1 MADDRRP
8 LYHLVGTAG
17 FPNYG
22 DELIAA
28 GWLRH
33 LARTAPEADVWLDC
47 PSPGTA
53 ATLLDGL
60 HPRARFTDTVWRL
73 CRAAPEGGPWETAA
87 WVRRAVADP
96 GLAPRWVAGVELLRR
111 ADVVHVIGGGYV
123 NGIWPRHAGVLA
135 AAVAGTD
142 QSGGR
147 AVATGQGLTPE
158 ADGAGPLLR
167 SLLERFALVEVRD
180 EASARL
186 LDRPNT
192 LGLDDAFLPT
202 AAVPPTDDAPRVV
215 LCLQSDLSDR
225 PAEALATFVLG
236 ALRRWRVDPQEVAV
250 VEGIPGQDRVVYALL
265 EHQLPGARF
274 VPFDRVWGDGLPV
287 AADQTWI
294 STRFHPH
301 LVAAAVGA
309 GGLAV
314 GLNGDYYPTKHRSL
328 TALGSGWDLVT
339 DLDATPGRPGPGGF
353 PPDVVAGLRERKAAL
368 ADRVYGRVEP
378 GIRRPARGGETC

>member
-17 FPNYG
+17 YPNYG

-53 ATLLDGL
+53 AVLLDGL

-73 CRAAPEGGPWETAA
+73 CHAAPEGGPWETAA
-87 WVRRAVADP
+87 WVRDAVADP
-96 GLAPRWVAGVELLRR
+96 GLAARWVAGVELLRR

-135 AAVAGTD
+135 GAVAAVEH
-142 QSGGR
+142 SGGR
-147 AVATGQGLTPE
+147 AVATGQGLTPA

-180 EASARL
+180 DASAHL
-186 LDRPNT
+186 LDRPDT
-192 LGLDDAFLPT
+192 LGLDDAFLPV
-202 AAVPPTDDAPRVV
+202 AAVPTRADAPRVV

-225 PAEALATFVLG
+225 PAEALATFVLD
-236 ALRRWRVDPQEVAV
+236 ALRRWEADPKEVAL
-250 VEGIPGQDRVVYALL
+250 VEGIPGQDRVVWALL
-265 EHQLPGARF
+265 EHALPGARF
-274 VPFDRVWGDGLPV
+274 VPFDAVWRDGLPV

-301 LVAAAVGA
+301 LVAAAAGA
-309 GGLAV
+309 GGVAV
-314 GLNGDYYPTKHRSL
+314 SLNGDYYPTKHRSL

-339 DLDATPGRPGPGGF
+339 DLDATPERPTPGGF
-353 PPDVVAGLRERKAAL
+353 PADVLAGLRDRKAAL
-368 ADRVYGRVEP
+368 ADRVYGRRA
-378 GIRRPARGGETC
+378 GAGFRRTA

>member
-1 MADDRRP
+1 VADDRRP
-8 LYHLVGTAG
+8 LYHLVGAAG
-17 FPNYG
+17 YPNYG

-60 HPRARFTDTVWRL
+60 HPRARFTDTIWRL
-73 CRAAPEGGPWETAA
+73 CEAAPEGGPWETAA
-87 WVRRAVADP
+87 WVRNAVADP
-96 GLAPRWVAGVELLRR
+96 GLVPRWCAGVGLLRR

-135 AAVAGTD
+135 GAVAAVEH
-142 QSGGR
+142 SGGR
-147 AVATGQGLTPE
+147 AVATGQGLTPA
-158 ADGAGPLLR
+158 ADGAVPLLR

-180 EASARL
+180 EASAVL
-186 LDRPNT
+186 LERPDT
-192 LGLDDAFLPT
+192 LGLDDAFLPA
-202 AAVPPTDDAPRVV
+202 AAVPTRADAPQVA

-236 ALRRWRVDPQEVAV
+236 ALRRWEVDPEQVAV

-265 EHQLPGARF
+265 EHELRGARF
-274 VPFDRVWGDGLPV
+274 VPFDAVWRDGLPV
-287 AADQTWI
+287 GPDQSWI

-314 GLNGDYYPTKHRSL
+314 SLNGDYYPTKHRSL
-328 TALGSGWDLVT
+328 TALGSGWQLVT
-339 DLDATPGRPGPGGF
+339 DLDGAPDRPASGGF
-353 PPDVVAGLRERKAAL
+353 PPAVLAGLRERKAAL
-368 ADRVYGRVEP
+368 ADRVYGRRV
-378 GIRRPARGGETC
+378 GARMRHSA

>member
-8 LYHLVGTAG
+8 LYHLVGAAG

-60 HPRARFTDTVWRL
+60 HPRVRCTDTVWRL
-73 CRAAPEGGPWETAA
+73 CRAAPEGGPRETAA
-87 WVRRAVADP
+87 WVCGAIADP

-123 NGIWPRHAGVLA
+123 NGLWPRHAGVLA
-135 AAVAGTD
+135 AAVAATEH
-142 QSGGR
+142 SGGR

-158 ADGAGPLLR
+158 ADGAGPQLR

-186 LDRPNT
+186 LDRPGT
-192 LGLDDAFLPT
+192 LGLDDAFLPA
-202 AAVPPTDDAPRVV
+202 AAVPAVTEAPEVV
-215 LCLQSDLSDR
+215 LCLQSDLSER
-225 PAEALATFVLG
+225 PADALATFVLG
-236 ALRRWRVDPQEVAV
+236 ALRRWEVDPEQIAV

-265 EHQLPGARF
+265 EHDLPGARF
-274 VPFDRVWGDGLPV
+274 LPFDRVWRGGLPV

-314 GLNGDYYPTKHRSL
+314 SLNGDYYPTKHRSL
-328 TALGSGWDLVT
+328 TTLGSGWELVT
-339 DLDATPGRPGPGGF
+339 DLDTTPDRPAPGGF
-353 PPDVVAGLRERKAAL
+353 AREVVAGLRERKAAL
-368 ADRVYGRVEP
+368 ADRVYKRAGPEL
-378 GIRRPARGGETC
+378 RRSV